1 MDTDIVA
8 NVLKTR
14 DISQFKE
21 RKKVIKEKEKADRI
35 YFTLYGLFKLKENA
49 ESKYYGIIPCGWAIG
64 EESIL
69 KGRETMIDSVESGKD
84 AGMVYLTLPEIAEIE
99 DLMKDKGLESGYER
113 FMKRLQKYSF
123 IKALMRK
130 VNIEKDEKFKHLQ

>member
-49 ESKYYGIIPCGWAIG
+49 ESKYYGIIPSGWAIG

-84 AGMVYLTLPEIAEIE
+84 AGMVYLTLPEISEIE